1 MASENSSEGI
11 LYSSRRL
18 VKNLG
23 ALFLGTAMVSIQPA
37 FANNLPAP
45 FPVVA
50 LAPAVF
56 VLVTMALSAVG
67 GAYAIKRKRAEL
79 GISRRLPLVLRVSYW
94 LVAIPIALYLMAL
107 MCLYVPVGLW
117 SIGRAM
123 QMIIWGVQRIKMRNA
138 APEFLQ
144 AASAP
149 RLLSAGVVL
158 FALSMLMLQFWQTQ
172 IFSLYKV
179 ALPGALRQLEELNHQ
194 QSPAPPSK

>member
-1 MASENSSEGI
+1 MHSLS
-11 LYSSRRL
+11 RL

-23 ALFLGTAMVSIQPA
+23 PLFCLVAVASIQPA

-79 GISRRLPLVLRVSYW
+79 GISRDLPLVLRVSYW

-123 QMIIWGVQRIKMRNA
+123 QMIIWGVQRMKMRNT

-144 AASAP
+144 AASAQ
-149 RLLSAGVVL
+149 RLLSAGVIL

-172 IFSLYKV
+172 VFSLYKV
-179 ALPGALRQLEELNHQ
+179 ALPGVLRQLEELNHQ
-194 QSPAPPSK
+194 QSPAPSVKTPAI